1 MIRLEHCCFLCKYA
15 NTTTYNADYC
25 RVWLERNEY
34 NMGQDKQNVYPP
46 NDKQITLYGR
56 MACGG
61 NDFELKDGL
70 EEEA

>member
-1 MIRLEHCCFLCKYA
+1 
-15 NTTTYNADYC
+15 
-25 RVWLERNEY
+25 VWLERNEY